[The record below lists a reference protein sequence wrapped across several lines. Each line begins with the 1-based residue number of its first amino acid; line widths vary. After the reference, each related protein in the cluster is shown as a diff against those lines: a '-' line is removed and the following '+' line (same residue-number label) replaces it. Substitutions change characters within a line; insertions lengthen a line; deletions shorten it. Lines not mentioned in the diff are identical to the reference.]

1 MHEEIWSKTIQQEEQ
16 ALREHV
22 PGKVAGPQVVS
33 LRRGPVTGAK
43 AKDLKRVRKALGKS
57 QSELA
62 ALLGIST
69 RAVQSYE
76 QGWRRLPPYVQR
88 LTGLLLFLKRRKDG
102 PNLSPCWEIL
112 ECDGDVRSRCLA
124 YEYRAGDF
132 CWLVTGNCVAGREQ
146 DSWEAKLAR
155 CRECPVM
162 KRRVRS

>member
-1 MHEEIWSKTIQQEEQ
+1 VHEETWSKTVQQEGQ
-16 ALREHV
+16 ALREDV
-22 PGKVAGPQVVS
+22 PAKVAGAQVVG
-33 LRRGPVTGAK
+33 LRRCPVTGAK
-43 AKDLKRVRKALGKS
+43 AKDLKRIRKALGKS

-62 ALLGIST
+62 ALLGISI

-102 PNLSPCWEIL
+102 PNPSPCWEIV
-112 ECDGDVRSRCLA
+112 ECNGDVRSRCLA
-124 YEYRAGDF
+124 YEYQAGDF
-132 CWLVTGNCVAGREQ
+132 CWLVTGNCVAGQEQ

-162 KRRVRS
+162 ERGPRP

>member
-1 MHEEIWSKTIQQEEQ
+1 MHEEIWSKTVQQEGH
-16 ALREHV
+16 ALREDV
-22 PGKVAGPQVVS
+22 PGKVAGPQVVAV
-33 LRRGPVTGAK
+33 RRGPAAVAK

-112 ECDGDVRSRCLA
+112 ECDGGYMIVGTDGELSHVP
-124 YEYRAGDF
+124 F
-132 CWLVTGNCVAGREQ
+132 H
-146 DSWEAKLAR
+146 
-155 CRECPVM
+155 
-162 KRRVRS
+162 RVREVVLASGKVVWKRGG